1 MPQLIPTDFAPQ
13 IVWLAIVFVV
23 LYIAF
28 SKVALPKI
36 GDVLDARAERLNGD
50 LDRAA
55 ELRKRSEAT
64 RLAYEAELAKARS
77 DAQTSAAQVAAR
89 MTALADQ
96 RQGTLTKQL
105 AEEGKAAE
113 ARIAQAK
120 TQAMTGLRQAAA
132 ELAAA
137 AAVKLTGAAPAPE
150 RVVAAVDA
158 ALAAERRG

>member
-1 MPQLIPTDFAPQ
+1 MPQLIPGDFAPQ
-13 IVWLAIVFVV
+13 IVWLAIVFIV

-28 SKVALPKI
+28 SKIALPKI
-36 GDVLDARAERLNGD
+36 GDVLDERAARLNGD

-64 RLAYEAELAKARS
+64 KASYEAELAKARA
-77 DAQTSAAQVAAR
+77 DAQASAAEVAAR

-96 RQGTLTKQL
+96 QQSALAKRL
-105 AEEGKAAE
+105 AEQGKAAE

-120 TQAMTGLRQAAA
+120 TQAMTGLRQTAA

-137 AAVKLTGAAPAPE
+137 ATVKLTGTAPAPE
-150 RVVAAVDA
+150 RVVAAVDS
-158 ALAAERRG
+158 ALAQQRA

>member
-1 MPQLIPTDFAPQ
+1 MPQLIPADFAPQ
-13 IVWLAIVFVV
+13 IVWLAIVFIV

-28 SKVALPKI
+28 SKIALPKI

-64 RLAYEAELAKARS
+64 KAAYEAELAKARAE
-77 DAQTSAAQVAAR
+77 AQTSAAEVGAR

-96 RQGTLTKQL
+96 KQRTLAKQL

-113 ARIAQAK
+113 VRIAQAK
-120 TQAMTGLRQAAA
+120 AQAMTGLRQTAA

-137 AAVKLTGAAPAPE
+137 AAVKLTGAAPTPE
-150 RVVAAVDA
+150 RVVAAVDT
-158 ALAAERRG
+158 ALARQQRA

>member
-23 LYIAF
+23 LYVAF

-36 GDVLDARAERLNGD
+36 GDVLDARAERLGGD

-64 RLAYEAELAKARS
+64 KAAYEAELAKARA

-89 MTALADQ
+89 MSALADQ
-96 RQGTLTKQL
+96 KQSALTKRL

-137 AAVKLTGAAPAPE
+137 ATVKLTGAAPAPE
-150 RVVAAVDA
+150 RVVAAVDG
-158 ALAAERRG
+158 ALAAQQRS